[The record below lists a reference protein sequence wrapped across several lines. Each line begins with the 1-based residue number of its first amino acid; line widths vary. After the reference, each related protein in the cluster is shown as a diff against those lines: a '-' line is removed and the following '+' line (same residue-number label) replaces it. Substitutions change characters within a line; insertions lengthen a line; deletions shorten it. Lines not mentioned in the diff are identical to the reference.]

1 MRRDFARFSEEPGC
15 LTYCANAVWR
25 RRVCGS
31 DASNGTCS
39 SKSIKRSIGFGN
51 GSHHDA
57 RLQRSVSSLVVAP
70 PASGYRPEIVTSV
83 KNASQQFPHNPR
95 MSNQRVFFYP
105 ISPSGSAAASTRQ
118 RFCDVKPS
126 SPPHQTTA
134 PEAPQARGQALARLS
149 PRARRHGR
157 NPRGTPPLK
166 RPRKHR
172 IN

>member
-31 DASNGTCS
+31 GASNGTCS
-39 SKSIKRSIGFGN
+39 SRSIKRSIGFGN

-105 ISPSGSAAASTRQ
+105 VSPSGSATASTRQ

-126 SPPHQTTA
+126 SPLIRQPLLKTLK
-134 PEAPQARGQALARLS
+134 PEARPWPGFLRAPAGMAGIPAGRL
-149 PRARRHGR
+149 P
-157 NPRGTPPLK
+157 
-166 RPRKHR
+166 
-172 IN
+172 

>member
-1 MRRDFARFSEEPGC
+1 MRRAFARFSEELGC

-31 DASNGTCS
+31 GASNGTCS
-39 SKSIKRSIGFGN
+39 SRSIKRSIGFGN

-105 ISPSGSAAASTRQ
+105 ASPSGSAAASTRQ
-118 RFCDVKPS
+118 RFCDVQPIS
-126 SPPHQTTA
+126 LPHQTTA
-134 PEAPQARGQALARLS
+134 PEGPQARGQALARLS
-149 PRARRHGR
+149 PSARRHDR
-157 NPRGTPPLK
+157 HPRGTPPLK
-166 RPRKHR
+166 RPRKR
-172 IN
+172 KVN

>member
-31 DASNGTCS
+31 GASNGTCS
-39 SKSIKRSIGFGN
+39 SRSIKRSIGFGN

-105 ISPSGSAAASTRQ
+105 VSPSGSATASTRQ
-118 RFCDVKPS
+118 RCCYVKHS
-126 SPPHQTTA
+126 SFSAHPPA
-134 PEAPQARGQALARLS
+134 WPASPRDASPEASAKTQDQ
-149 PRARRHGR
+149 
-157 NPRGTPPLK
+157 LK
-166 RPRKHR
+166 VNWKPTEKADRK
-172 IN
+172 

>member
-31 DASNGTCS
+31 GASNGTCS
-39 SKSIKRSIGFGN
+39 SRSIKRSIGFGN

-70 PASGYRPEIVTSV
+70 PASGYRPEIVTSI
-83 KNASQQFPHNPR
+83 KNASQQLPHNPR
-95 MSNQRVFFYP
+95 MANLR
-105 ISPSGSAAASTRQ
+105 GTRQ

-134 PEAPQARGQALARLS
+134 PEDPQARGQALARLS